1 VTIENNGVKLALDM
15 LLEGPYV
22 AATGLMRDDLRA
34 AGQIPLQEPYTGL
47 GFTQAGN
54 GGGESISATVL
65 TTTGNDAIVDWVLVE
80 LRSATTPTTIV
91 ATRAALLQRDG
102 DVVDKDGTSPLT
114 FMAAPGNYHVAVRH
128 RNHLG
133 CMTNTFLA
141 LTGSPTALDLT
152 VPSTVTFGTEG
163 QKTIDARTVLWAGN
177 VIRDNNLIYTGTDND
192 RDAVLQAIGGT
203 IPTNTSAIGY
213 HAQDVNMDGVIR
225 YTGENNDRDPILTN
239 IGGVVPTLIRPER
252 LP

>member
-1 VTIENNGVKLALDM
+1 M
-15 LLEGPYV
+15 LLEGPYDQGN
-22 AATGLMRDDLRA
+22 GLMRDDLRV
-34 AGQIPLQEPYTGL
+34 AGQIPLQEPYTTL

-54 GGGESISATVL
+54 GGGESIGASVL

-80 LRSATTPTTIV
+80 LRSASTPTTIV

-102 DVVDKDGTSPLT
+102 DVVDKDGTSPVT
-114 FMAAPGNYHVAVRH
+114 FLAAPGNYHVAVRH

-133 CMTNTFLA
+133 CMTNAPIA
-141 LTGSPTALDLT
+141 LSGAETAVDLT
-152 VPSTVTFGTEG
+152 ATSTTTFGTEAR
-163 QKTIDARTVLWAGN
+163 KTIGARTALWAGN
-177 VIRDNNLIYTGTDND
+177 VIRDTNLIYTGTDND
-192 RDAVLQAIGGT
+192 RDAILQAIGGT
-203 IPTNTSAIGY
+203 VPTNTSAVGY

-239 IGGVVPTLIRPER
+239 IGGVIPTLIRLER